1 MDTISLDNEAMQ
13 IRIYALKISFL
24 LVLIF
29 STPIVSGNTQ
39 PIVVKIGGYEFA
51 PFIEKE
57 GREGIVKDLIAKLN
71 TSQEKY
77 HFEFVLTSANRR
89 YRDFQTQKYDII
101 LFEDEAWSWK
111 KLGIN
116 YARTGIIGNGKELA
130 VAMNDVSR
138 DQSYF
143 DNLNDKRIEV
153 VLGYHYQVTDMK
165 SDAQTM
171 MNKKI
176 IQGKSSQDN
185 LEDLLSKKVDVT
197 FINSFM
203 LSRFLKKNK
212 ELKEKLLI
220 RNKVDQQY
228 ALRCLIH
235 PNSPIKV
242 SELERLGFNKIIVT
256 DEN

>member
-1 MDTISLDNEAMQ
+1 MQ
-13 IRIYALKISFL
+13 IRIYALKFFFL
-24 LVLIF
+24 LALIF
-29 STPIVSGNTQ
+29 SAPIVSGNTQ

-57 GREGIVKDLIAKLN
+57 GKEGIVKDLIAKLN
-71 TSQEKY
+71 ASQEKY

-89 YRDFQTQKYDII
+89 YRDFKTQKYDII

-111 KLGIN
+111 QMGIN
-116 YARTGIIGNGKELA
+116 YARTSIIGSGKELA
-130 VAMNDVSR
+130 VAMNYETR

-143 DNLNDKRIEV
+143 DNLADKKIEV
-153 VLGYHYQVTDMK
+153 VLGYHYQITDMK
-165 SDAQTM
+165 SDAQTL

-176 IQGKSSQDN
+176 VQGKSNQDN

-197 FINSFM
+197 FINSLM
-203 LSRFLKKNK
+203 LSRFLNKNK
-212 ELKEKLLI
+212 ELKDKFLI
-220 RNKVDQQY
+220 RNKVDHQF
-228 ALRCLIH
+228 ALRGLIH

-242 SELERLGFNKIIVT
+242 SELEKLGFNKILVT